1 MTFSC
6 DSTVILAP
14 RIRQIRHQHPE
25 TCDVLHTLYHE
36 IFKTLKPGDV
46 FGIYELLMTKNYD
59 VTNIRYREIRLG
71 IEKGSGIST

>member
-1 MTFSC
+1 M
-6 DSTVILAP
+6 
-14 RIRQIRHQHPE
+14 
-25 TCDVLHTLYHE
+25 
-36 IFKTLKPGDV
+36 KPGDV